1 LQPVVAYYAVFECV
15 LFGALC
21 GTGVAAMPRGVQALR
36 SCRVLQHLTTV
47 VTPSILQA
55 KAVAATNS
63 SQASTSGSGYERDG
77 YNSFVMLD
85 RQLHRRVFSSLIGTR
100 TARLHEVTEA
110 LTKPPISLQ
119 FDRGDVPIPEDLN
132 NPLGRAMLRLMGFES
147 KASKL
152 LHAAQ
157 RLYEAVTENADTG
170 VMQRA
175 FQTGTMF
182 WATYVFLSLHVWM
195 IIHRLRNSPSK
206 DVRVF
211 RQRFYNQFQA
221 DVENRVYSAGV
232 QVGVTKWLK
241 KLETHFYET
250 GFELD
255 EVLKRGSTDPLLL
268 ADIFLR
274 RFYGGDEKHRADAEL
289 VSRYTMRELQC
300 LALTDDAIILGG
312 HVRFSGSALLGPA
325 VQRAGVASPAE
336 DAAAAATEEQ
346 QEQTGMGTGMPGEGT
361 GSRAGSSAAAAVP

>member
-1 LQPVVAYYAVFECV
+1 VQPIEAYHAVLARVSC
-15 LFGALC
+15 GALC
-21 GTGVAAMPRGVQALR
+21 GTGWAAMPRSVQALR
-36 SCRVLQHLTTV
+36 SCRVLQYLHTAGTSSL
-47 VTPSILQA
+47 LQA
-55 KAVAATNS
+55 TAATVSNS
-63 SQASTSGSGYERDG
+63 CQASTSDSGYERDG
-77 YNSFVMLD
+77 YNSFFMLD
-85 RQLHRRVFSSLIGTR
+85 RQLHRRIFSSLTGTR
-100 TARLHEVTEA
+100 TSRLYEVTEA
-110 LTKPPISLQ
+110 LTTPPISLQ
-119 FDRGDVPIPEDLN
+119 FNRGDVPIPEDLN

-157 RLYEAVTENADTG
+157 RLYEAVTEDADTG

-182 WATYVFLSLHVWM
+182 WATYIFLSLHVWM
-195 IIHRLRNSPSK
+195 IIHRLRNSPSP

-232 QVGVTKWLK
+232 QVGVSKWLK

-255 EVLKRGSTDPLLL
+255 DALKRGSTDPLLL
-268 ADIFLR
+268 TDIFLR
-274 RFYGGDEKHRADAEL
+274 RFYGGEEKHRADAEL

-300 LALTDDAIILGG
+300 LALTDDATILGG
-312 HVRFSGSALLGPA
+312 HVRFSSSTLLGPA

-336 DAAAAATEEQ
+336 
-346 QEQTGMGTGMPGEGT
+346 
-361 GSRAGSSAAAAVP
+361 